1 MLELEYSAHFLRD
14 YKKAE
19 KKHKDVALVDHDI
32 KLIEKDDKASKKELK
47 TRHKMHT
54 LSGEWAGSFECHVAN
69 IGDWLLVWQV
79 SDGLAVLLRTGT
91 HDEIFKK

>member
-1 MLELEYSAHFLRD
+1 MLQLDYSAHFLRD

-19 KKHKDVALVDHDI
+19 KKHRDVGLLDDVI
-32 KLIEKDDKASKKELK
+32 KLIEKDDQSSKKELK

-54 LSGEWAGSFECHVAN
+54 LTGKWEGSFECHVAN

-79 SDGLAVLLRTGT
+79 SDGLAVLLRTDT